1 MLFKEASPQVTKF
14 YNIFIGTMFVIISIS
29 FAMLSTMIPMNSNLF
44 TLTVIVSSV
53 FLVGYILFILLL
65 DVIKKQNEILSKF
78 D

>member
-29 FAMLSTMIPMNSNLF
+29 FAMLSTMIPINSNLF

-65 DVIKKQNEILSKF
+65 DINKKLDLISHKE
-78 D
+78 